1 MEFDVIIIGWGKGG
15 KTLAAALADH
25 GQAVAMI
32 ERSQDMYGGACINV
46 ACIPTKALIHSAE
59 TRTGDNY
66 DPAFFDKAVESRND
80 LTAAMRDKNFS
91 MLDNRETVTVID
103 GEASFTGPKTLKV
116 AAGEDVMEVAA
127 ETIIINT
134 GSVPRLPHVAGA
146 EIGGRIHTSTT
157 LQQAPLPKHLI
168 IVGGGFI
175 GLEFASMFS
184 QFGSEVTVLDRSRRP
199 LLRIDRDVAFE
210 VAKSLHDSGVR
221 IVSGA
226 DVFRISQSADCA
238 QIQYLWNEQEQT
250 VRGDAVLMALGRRP
264 DTEILNLAAAG
275 IDTAENG
282 AVLVD
287 EHLRTSV
294 PGVYAVGDV
303 NGGPQFTSIS
313 LDDYRIVLD
322 QLTGDGTRSTKDR
335 RAVPST
341 TFTTPPF
348 STVGMTEK
356 EARNSGRRIKVASKK
371 VADIAAMP
379 RPKIVGD
386 PRGMIKVIVDADTD
400 LILGAALAHVD
411 SQEVINLLALAM
423 RHDVTASELRDAI
436 YIHPSSSEALNEV
449 LATI

>member
-15 KTLAAALADH
+15 KTLAAALADQ

-59 TRTGDNY
+59 TRTGDGY
-66 DPAFFDKAVESRND
+66 DSAIFDEAVESRNS
-80 LTAAMRDKNFS
+80 LTAAMRGKNFS
-91 MLDNRETVTVID
+91 MLDSRETVTVID

-116 AAGEDVMEVAA
+116 TAGEDVMEVSA

-146 EIGGRIHTSTT
+146 EIGGRIHTSIT

-210 VAKSLHDSGVR
+210 VVKSLHDSGVR

-264 DTEILNLAAAG
+264 DTEVLNLAAAG

-294 PGVYAVGDV
+294 PGIYAVGDV
-303 NGGPQFTSIS
+303 NGGPQFTYIS

-322 QLTGDGTRSTKDR
+322 QLTGDGTRSTADR

-348 STVGMTEK
+348 SSVGMTEK

-400 LILGAALAHVD
+400 LVLGAALVHVD
-411 SQEVINLLALAM
+411 SQEVINLISLAM
-423 RHDVTASELRDAI
+423 RHDVTASELRDTI
-436 YIHPSSSEALNEV
+436 YTHPSSSEALNEV

>member
-80 LTAAMRDKNFS
+80 LTAAMRGKNFS

-423 RHDVTASELRDAI
+423 RHDVTASELRDTI

>member
-15 KTLAAALADH
+15 KTLAAALADQ

-59 TRTGDNY
+59 TRTGDGY
-66 DPAFFDKAVESRND
+66 DSAVFDEAVENRNR
-80 LTAAMRDKNFS
+80 LTGAMRDKNFS
-91 MLDNRETVTVID
+91 MLDSRETVTVID

-116 AAGEDVMEVAA
+116 TAGDDVISVSA

-146 EIGGRIHTSTT
+146 EIGGRIHTSIT

-210 VAKSLHDSGVR
+210 VVKSLNDSGVR

-226 DVFRISQSADCA
+226 DVFRISQGADCA

-264 DTEILNLAAAG
+264 DTEDLNLAAAG
-275 IDTAENG
+275 IDTTENG

-303 NGGPQFTSIS
+303 NGGPQFTYIS

-322 QLTGDGTRSTKDR
+322 QLTGDGTRSTADR
-335 RAVPST
+335 HAIPST

-386 PRGMIKVIVDADTD
+386 PRGIIKVVVDADTD
-400 LILGAALAHVD
+400 LILGAALVHVD
-411 SQEVINLLALAM
+411 SQEVINLISLAM
-423 RHDVTASELRDAI
+423 RHDVTASELRDTI
-436 YIHPSSSEALNEV
+436 YTHPSSSEALNEV

>member
-15 KTLAAALADH
+15 KTLAAALADQ

-59 TRTGDNY
+59 TRTGDGY
-66 DPAFFDKAVESRND
+66 DSAIFDEAVGSRNS
-80 LTAAMRDKNFS
+80 LTAAMRGKNFS
-91 MLDNRETVTVID
+91 MLDSRETVTVID

-116 AAGEDVMEVAA
+116 TAGEDVMEVSA

-146 EIGGRIHTSTT
+146 EIGGRIHTSIT

-210 VAKSLHDSGVR
+210 VVKSLHDSGVR

-264 DTEILNLAAAG
+264 DTEVLNLAAAG

-287 EHLRTSV
+287 KHLRTSV
-294 PGVYAVGDV
+294 PGIYAVGDV
-303 NGGPQFTSIS
+303 NGGPQFTYIS

-322 QLTGDGTRSTKDR
+322 QLTGDGTRSTADR

-348 STVGMTEK
+348 SSVGMTEK

-371 VADIAAMP
+371 VADITAMP

-386 PRGMIKVIVDADTD
+386 PRGIIKVVVDADTD
-400 LILGAALAHVD
+400 LVLGAALVHVD
-411 SQEVINLLALAM
+411 SQEVINLISLAM
-423 RHDVTASELRDAI
+423 RHDVTASELRDTI